1 MPASDQRFH
10 WVYAAKFLCG
20 EIKPAE
26 PEREGPAEP
35 GRYATA
41 INVHNPGGRP
51 IAFRKKAVLLFDG
64 SHPDD
69 ALERPI
75 PPRRPV
81 ARKLGPDFGLEID
94 CRDIRELLLRDPA
107 GGPGP
112 KAPIFIK
119 GWVVIETVADTPLDV
134 VAVYTSQAFGP
145 PETQA
150 PPIAVDRVTGNRM
163 PILERL
169 ALLDEAGACGV
180 RGCRR
185 AR

>member
-1 MPASDQRFH
+1 MPASAQRFH

-20 EIKPAE
+20 EIKPDD

-41 INVHNPGGRP
+41 INVHNPGPRP

-94 CRDIRELLLRDPA
+94 CRDIREVLLRDPA

-150 PPIAVDRVTGNRM
+150 PPIAVDRVTGNRI
-163 PILERL
+163 PII
-169 ALLDEAGACGV
+169 
-180 RGCRR
+180 
-185 AR
+185 

>member
-1 MPASDQRFH
+1 MPASAQRFH

-20 EIKPAE
+20 EIKPDE

-41 INVHNPGGRP
+41 INVHNPGPRP

-81 ARKLGPDFGLEID
+81 ARKLGPDLGLEID
-94 CRDIRELLLRDPA
+94 CRDIREVLLRDPA

-150 PPIAVDRVTGNRM
+150 PSIAVDRVTGNRI
-163 PILERL
+163 PVL
-169 ALLDEAGACGV
+169 
-180 RGCRR
+180 
-185 AR
+185 